1 MHPVESENFVGSL
14 FHRLVDSIKGTFGG
28 SSDESKD
35 KRVIVAMS
43 PTPTL
48 TVSSDSTLR

>member
-1 MHPVESENFVGSL
+1 MHPVESENFVGSS

-35 KRVIVAMS
+35 KRGHRGNE
-43 PTPTL
+43 
-48 TVSSDSTLR
+48 SDANLDHI